1 MGYDIPMP
9 LRPHG
14 QAPPEGGVF
23 LLDGFLLLVPGSFRS
38 LALIPLAKSA
48 PLGGLDLTPALNML

>member
-1 MGYDIPMP
+1 MP
-9 LRPHG
+9 LRFHG

-23 LLDGFLLLVPGSFRS
+23 LLDGFLLLVPGSFCS